1 MLSRTLKTKEGEHTL
16 KTYRIAF
23 GRLSPD
29 TLKKKNQNKQNKYNS
44 KLIIFK

>member
-29 TLKKKNQNKQNKYNS
+29 TLKKIKINKINITVK
-44 KLIIFK
+44 

>member
-1 MLSRTLKTKEGEHTL
+1 MLSRTLKTKGGEHTL

-29 TLKKKNQNKQNKYNS
+29 TLKKNQNKQHKYNS